1 MMEFFK
7 SWTFSVCS
15 TVLLAAILSLLS
27 PHGGMGRF
35 YKVII
40 SAFVLVSFLL
50 PLGEIKQHNFKSSLN
65 FESEYYDTQVN
76 SAKIQVE
83 TLVKQQLDSAGF
95 VGCTVDCAAT
105 QIGDEIEIN
114 NVVVTAPNGSDEDEI
129 KSLILNILG
138 IAVEVKITN

>member
-65 FESEYYDTQVN
+65 FESEYYDTQAN

-105 QIGDEIEIN
+105 QINDEIEIN
-114 NVVVTAPNGSDEDEI
+114 NVVVTVPNGSDEDEI